1 MTDSAAQGGGD
12 RPEDGPARDGAP
24 APDRGPAP
32 DWGPPP
38 DSGRAPGWEPDSAW
52 GPAPGFAGSGWP
64 GDGEPAPEPTAPD
77 PPLGMFVVA
86 ASALLVLAVFLPWAT
101 ATPHAP
107 DLGLPGGP
115 GEALGIPRAYSGVRG
130 LPGMSVLIA
139 ALAAALLGGAGAVLG
154 RRLAAFAIVPAL
166 TVLAAL
172 GLFAWQAD
180 TEVVDKLYGDALRQ
194 LPGPLG
200 QLLRSTME
208 TSLGFGWWLSL
219 ALALILLGAAIV
231 GVGRVPYAG
240 GVP

>member
-12 RPEDGPARDGAP
+12 RPGEGPARDGAP
-24 APDRGPAP
+24 PPDRSPAPDRGPVP
-32 DWGPPP
+32 DPGQVPGWGP
-38 DSGRAPGWEPDSAW
+38 ASAW
-52 GPAPGFAGSGWP
+52 GPAPAAPAGWP
-64 GDGEPAPEPTAPD
+64 GGGEPAPEPTAPD
-77 PPLGMFVVA
+77 PPLGMFIIA
-86 ASALLVLAVFLPWAT
+86 TSALLILAAFLPWAT

-107 DLGLPGGP
+107 DLGLLPGGP
-115 GEALGIPRAYSGVRG
+115 DENLGIPRAYTGVRG

-154 RRLAAFAIVPAL
+154 RRLAAFAMVPAL

-194 LPGPLG
+194 LPAPLG

-240 GVP
+240 